1 MSTQPI
7 DLLGARSAAPLTPAE
22 IQRYARHLIMPE
34 VAIRGQERLKASK
47 VLCIGTGGLG
57 SPLTLYLAAA
67 GVGTIGLVDFDV
79 VDVSNLQRQIL
90 HSTSWIGKSK
100 VESGKAR
107 LNELNPLVEVIGHE
121 EPLTS
126 ENVMRIFEPYDVIV
140 NGCDNFPTRY
150 LANDAAVFLG
160 KPLVDGS
167 IFRFEGQATVYLP
180 GKGCYRCLYP
190 DPPPPGAVPSCAEA

>member
-1 MSTQPI
+1 MF
-7 DLLGARSAAPLTPAE
+7 DFLGDRASSASLSLAE

-34 VAIRGQERLKASK
+34 VAMDGQKRLKASK

-100 VESGKAR
+100 IASAEAH
-107 LNELNPLVEVIGHE
+107 LNDLNPLVNVVGHE

-126 ENVMRIFEPYDVIV
+126 ANAMQIFEQYDIIV

-150 LANDAAVFLG
+150 LANDAAVFLN

-180 GKGCYRCLYP
+180 GKGCYRCL
-190 DPPPPGAVPSCAEA
+190 